1 MSMVFKFRMLS
12 DENDRFVRDYEV
24 MYDMSLADF
33 EGFIRE
39 DLEYDPAMTSFFTA
53 DDRWNKLREF
63 TLEDMGDMGEE
74 APVPM
79 ASVVLG
85 QLMHRNRDRLIYQFD
100 MFGDRAYYLE
110 LIGAGEAKS
119 GVEYPRVTLSE
130 EPAPDQYDPTMS
142 ESEGSAF
149 DEMMGDFSDFEGDDS
164 YDDEF

>member
-12 DENDRFVRDYEV
+12 DENDRFVRDYEAL
-24 MYDMSLADF
+24 YDMSLIDF
-33 EGFIRE
+33 EEFIRD

-63 TLEDMGDMGEE
+63 TLEDMGDMGED

-79 ASVVLG
+79 EGVVLG
-85 QLMHRNRDRLIYQFD
+85 QLMHHNRDRLIYQFD

-110 LIGAGEAKS
+110 LIGAGEAKA

-142 ESEGSAF
+142 EAEGSAF
-149 DEMMGDFSDFEGDDS
+149 DEMMGDFNDFEGDDN